1 MENLNQ
7 NNNELQINHNVAV
20 QVDNNAAQLPT
31 TPAPVKPKTPAWKT
45 ARITVDDFRRR
56 YFLDGCRPKRRDVV
70 RWITEGTAEGVKL
83 AAYLLDGR
91 YYIQIVAA
99 ESFFT
104 ACRHASAEANKPSVR
119 RTTQET
125 PNWRQKRNAIE
136 LREMGYK
143 FM

>member
-31 TPAPVKPKTPAWKT
+31 TPAPVKPKTPAWKN
-45 ARITVDDFRRR
+45 ARITVDEFRRR
-56 YFLDGCRPKRRDVV
+56 YFFDGCRPKRRDVQ
-70 RWITEGTAEGVKL
+70 RWIEEGTSEGVKL
-83 AAYLLDGR
+83 NAYLLDGR

-104 ACRHASAEANKPSVR
+104 ACRHASTANKPIVR
-119 RTTQET
+119 KTPET